1 MNQIV
6 IIQNNQPVVKKGT
19 TITEIFENMPS
30 ATRAEIADCLADLF
44 AGLLSTDRNMTLDE
58 KARRASLYANRVSSY
73 PGYALRA
80 AVDKLIDS
88 EKYVPAI
95 VDLVK
100 EIRNQT
106 CINIKWVD

>member
-1 MNQIV
+1 LNQIV
-6 IIQNNQPVVKKGT
+6 TIKENRPFVKNGT
-19 TITEIFENMPS
+19 PISEIFENMPG
-30 ATRAEIADCLADLF
+30 ATRGEIADCLADLF
-44 AGLLSTDRNMTLDE
+44 AGLLSTDRNMTIDE
-58 KARRASLYANRVSSY
+58 KSRRAALYANRVSSY

-80 AVDKLIDS
+80 AVDKLIDN

>member
-1 MNQIV
+1 
-6 IIQNNQPVVKKGT
+6 
-19 TITEIFENMPS
+19 MPG
-30 ATRAEIADCLADLF
+30 ATRGEIADCLADLF
-44 AGLLSTDRNMTLDE
+44 AGLLSTDRNMTIDE
-58 KARRASLYANRVSSY
+58 KSRRAALYANRVSSY

-80 AVDKLIDS
+80 AVDKLIDN

-106 CINIKWVD
+106 CINMKWVD

>member
-6 IIQNNQPVVKKGT
+6 VIENKQPVVKKGT
-19 TITEIFENMPS
+19 TISQIFENMPP
-30 ATRAEIADCLADLF
+30 ATRTEIADCLADLF
-44 AGLLSTDRNMTLDE
+44 AGLLSTDKNMTLDE

-73 PGYALRA
+73 PSYALRA
-80 AVDKLIDS
+80 AVDKLIDE